1 MFGLGD
7 AYDKSNESSKS
18 DENTKYMVGA
28 KVTDE
33 IPENDIMFS
42 KTEITPNDIEMI
54 LEAWKTT
61 IRQVFYD
68 APEIWNKK
76 SSVIKQERKD
86 AK

>member
-33 IPENDIMFS
+33 RRNPLFNYI
-42 KTEITPNDIEMI
+42 
-54 LEAWKTT
+54 
-61 IRQVFYD
+61 V
-68 APEIWNKK
+68 
-76 SSVIKQERKD
+76 
-86 AK
+86 